1 MDTNVLLRWLQ
12 TSDPRHSDVKAA
24 IETLQENGN
33 LLHITS
39 QSIIEFW
46 AVASRPTS
54 NNGFGW
60 DLARCAT
67 AVRLLVASFEY
78 LPDIAAIFEEWQMLV
93 YKYGV
98 SGVKVHDTRLAALM
112 KVYELD
118 GILTFNTQDFQRFT
132 AEGITL
138 IEPSK
143 IS

>member
-1 MDTNVLLRWLQ
+1 VDANILLRWLE
-12 TSDPRHSDVKAA
+12 TSDASHVIVRHA
-24 IETLQENGN
+24 IESLEEDGHI
-33 LLHITS
+33 LHITS

-54 NNGFGW
+54 SNGFGW

-67 AVRLLVASFEY
+67 AVQLLMASFQF
-78 LPDIAAIFEEWQMLV
+78 LPDNAAIFEEWQTLV
-93 YKYGV
+93 NKYGV
-98 SGVKVHDTRLAALM
+98 SGVKVHDTRLAAVM

-118 GILTFNTQDFQRFT
+118 GIFTFNVRDFQRF
-132 AEGITL
+132 ITESITV